1 MAWFFLLPKSASK
14 NNMKRK
20 IRYLFLIFLLLPCA
34 SQSAMQSASY
44 VIHESVMHV
53 FDGPVISGV
62 SASVSAQT
70 ATVVWATD
78 QLSDSFVEYDTN
90 SDFSVSKEQG
100 TSVKNAV
107 SHSVTLSG
115 LAAATTYYYRV
126 KSQRVNGGISIYTP
140 AANIFTTEADESG
153 VEETPASGGGG
164 ILIIDKTD
172 KISPV
177 IFSFSVEVINDSEV
191 EINWQTDEEATSFV
205 EYGVDI
211 NYGAAYG
218 HWGTS
223 TSHTVRLKNLKP
235 KTKYHLRSLSSD
247 SWGNVGY
254 SEDIIFSTLA
264 GIIDGRED
272 EDEKPDEAAVDDDE
286 PSFLES
292 ATLTVLDFFGRIF
305 PEVSLNELS
314 SNPLAD
320 INSLEDLN
328 NLAPTP
334 ILSGEPRVQAGADN
348 AAIFWT
354 TDIVASS
361 QIAFAGEEDYNAS
374 ADEPY
379 NQVVGDTEN
388 LSTDHEITLRN
399 LSPNT
404 VYHFQ
409 LRSKPRIGAA
419 ARSRDFTFQTS
430 IEELAITSFFSQV
443 INDQTAVFKWVT
455 NKESNSAVSF
465 APYHGGDLA
474 IDLTKTVKDNVNSV
488 IHEITIS
495 EFVGGTVYS
504 VSLISNDEQGNRAS
518 EVFNNFS
525 TAEDD
530 APPQL
535 TRIKADSTVFLD
547 RNNKTQTIISWL
559 TNEPATSKIYYQE
572 GVHNMNTELKESTE
586 LNTNYTKEHVIVITK
601 FKPGIVY
608 TFRVE
613 SIDSG
618 GNKVLSK
625 PHTFMTAKKK
635 ESIFQIIMNILE
647 STFGWM
653 KGIM

>member
-1 MAWFFLLPKSASK
+1 M
-14 NNMKRK
+14 RK
-20 IRYLFLIFLLLPCA
+20 IKYLFLIFLLLPVV
-34 SQSAMQSASY
+34 SQAAMQSASY
-44 VIHESVMHV
+44 VIYESVMHA

-70 ATVVWATD
+70 ATVVWTTD

-100 TSVKNAV
+100 ISVKNAI
-107 SHSVTLSG
+107 SHSVALSG

-126 KSQRVNGGISIYTP
+126 KSQRVNGGVSSYTP
-140 AANIFTTEADESG
+140 ATNTFTTEADESG
-153 VEETPASGGGG
+153 EEEAPASGGGG

-172 KISPV
+172 KIPPV
-177 IFSFSVEVINDSEV
+177 ITALSVEVINDSEV
-191 EINWQTDEEATSFV
+191 EINWQTDEEATSFA
-205 EYGVDI
+205 EYGVDVH
-211 NYGAAYG
+211 YGATYG
-218 HWGTS
+218 HWGAS
-223 TSHTVRLKNLKP
+223 TVHTIRLKNLKP
-235 KTKYHLRSLSSD
+235 KTEYHLRSLSSD

-264 GIIDGRED
+264 GIIDEEGD
-272 EDEKPDEAAVDDDE
+272 GFDEAIAEDDE
-286 PSFLES
+286 SGFLES
-292 ATLTVLDFFGRIF
+292 TALTVLDFFGRIF

-314 SNPLAD
+314 PNPLAD
-320 INSLEDLN
+320 INSLEDLH

-334 ILSGEPRVQAGADN
+334 ILSGEPRVQVGADK
-348 AAIFWT
+348 ATIFWT
-354 TDIVASS
+354 TDIAAGSQVAFSD
-361 QIAFAGEEDYNAS
+361 EENYRAS
-374 ADEPY
+374 ADEQY

-388 LSTDHEITLRN
+388 LNTNHEIILRN

-404 VYHFQ
+404 IYHFQ
-409 LRSKPRIGAA
+409 LRSKPKIGAM

-430 IEELAITSFFSQV
+430 IEELAITSFFSQ
-443 INDQTAVFKWVT
+443 IIDNQTAVFKWVT
-455 NKESNSAVSF
+455 NKESDSVVSF
-465 APYHGGDLA
+465 APYHGDNLA

-495 EFVGGTVYS
+495 EFVGGTVYN
-504 VSLISNDEQGNRAS
+504 VSLISNDKEGNRAS
-518 EVFNNFS
+518 EAFNNFS

-530 APPQL
+530 APPLL

-559 TNEPATSKIYYQE
+559 TNEPSTSKIYYQE
-572 GVHNMNTELKESTE
+572 GVHSVNTELKESTE

-647 STFGWM
+647 NTFGWM

>member
-1 MAWFFLLPKSASK
+1 M
-14 NNMKRK
+14 
-20 IRYLFLIFLLLPCA
+20 
-34 SQSAMQSASY
+34 SQAAMQSSSY

-62 SASVSAQT
+62 SASVSGQT
-70 ATVVWATD
+70 ATVVWTSD
-78 QLSDSFVEYDTN
+78 QLSDSFVEYDVN
-90 SDFSVSKEQG
+90 SDFSASKEQG
-100 TSVKNAV
+100 TSVKNAI
-107 SHSVTLSG
+107 SHSVDLSG
-115 LAAATTYYYRV
+115 LAANTAYYYRV
-126 KSQRVNGGISIYTP
+126 KSQRVNGGISVYTP
-140 AANIFTTEADESG
+140 ATNIFTTATDASGEEEEA
-153 VEETPASGGGG
+153 VVSGGGG

-172 KISPV
+172 KIPPV
-177 IFSFSVEVINDSEV
+177 ITELNVEVISNVEV
-191 EINWQTDEEATSFV
+191 KISWKTDEEATGFV

-218 HWGTS
+218 YWGTS
-223 TSHTVRLKNLKP
+223 TSHTVNLKNLKP
-235 KTKYHLRSLSSD
+235 KTEYHLRSLSSD

-264 GIIDGRED
+264 GVIDGESADDEESD
-272 EDEKPDEAAVDDDE
+272 EDAAEDDE
-286 PSFLES
+286 PGFLENT
-292 ATLTVLDFFGRIF
+292 TLTIFDFFNRIF

-314 SNPLAD
+314 PNPLAD
-320 INSLEDLN
+320 INSLEDLH

-334 ILSGEPRVQAGADN
+334 ILSGEPRVQIGADK
-348 AAIFWT
+348 ATIFWT
-354 TDIVASS
+354 TDIEADSRVAFSEEENYR
-361 QIAFAGEEDYNAS
+361 AG

-388 LSTDHEITLRN
+388 LSADHEVVLYN

-409 LRSKPRIGAA
+409 LRSKPRIGAI

-430 IEELAITSFFSQV
+430 IEELSITSFFSQ
-443 INDQTAVFKWVT
+443 IIDDQTAVFKWVT
-455 NKESNSAVSF
+455 NKEADSAVSF
-465 APYHGGDLA
+465 APYHGGNLA

-504 VSLISNDEQGNRAS
+504 VSLISNDKQGNRAS
-518 EVFNNFS
+518 EALNNFS

-530 APPQL
+530 APPQV

-547 RNNKTQTIISWL
+547 RNNKTQTIISWM
-559 TNEPATSKIYYQE
+559 TNESATARIYYQE
-572 GVHNMNTELKESTE
+572 GVHGTNIGLKESTE

-647 STFGWM
+647 NTFGWM
-653 KGIM
+653 KKIM

>member
-1 MAWFFLLPKSASK
+1 
-14 NNMKRK
+14 MKRK
-20 IRYLFLIFLLLPCA
+20 IKYLFLIFLLLPA
-34 SQSAMQSASY
+34 ISQAAMQSNSY
-44 VIHESVMHV
+44 VIYESVMHV

-70 ATVVWATD
+70 TTVVWTTD
-78 QLSDSFVEYDTN
+78 QISDSFVEYDAN
-90 SDFSVSKEQG
+90 SDFSASKEQG

-107 SHSVTLSG
+107 SHSVALSG

-126 KSQRVNGGISIYTP
+126 KSQRVNGGISINTP
-140 AANIFTTEADESG
+140 SSNTFTTEAETSGDE
-153 VEETPASGGGG
+153 EEAPASGGGG

-172 KISPV
+172 KIPPV
-177 IFSFSVEVINDSEV
+177 ITELNIEVINDSEV
-191 EINWQTDEEATSFV
+191 EINWQTDEEATSFT

-218 HWGTS
+218 YWGTS
-223 TSHTVRLKNLKP
+223 TFHTVRLKNLKP
-235 KTKYHLRSLSSD
+235 ETEYHLRSLSSD

-264 GIIDGRED
+264 GIINEEGEGFD
-272 EDEKPDEAAVDDDE
+272 ETIAEDDE
-286 PSFLES
+286 PGFLES
-292 ATLTVLDFFGRIF
+292 TTLTVLDFFGRIF

-320 INSLEDLN
+320 INSLEDLH

-334 ILSGEPRVQAGADN
+334 ILSGEPRVQVGADN
-348 AAIFWT
+348 ATIFWT
-354 TDIVASS
+354 TDIEAGSQVAFSD
-361 QIAFAGEEDYNAS
+361 EENYRAS
-374 ADEPY
+374 TDEPY
-379 NQVVGDTEN
+379 SQVVGDTEN

-409 LRSKPRIGAA
+409 LRSKPRIGAV

-430 IEELAITSFFSQV
+430 IEELAITSFFSQ
-443 INDQTAVFKWVT
+443 IIDDQTAVFKWVT
-455 NKESNSAVSF
+455 NKESDSAVSF

-488 IHEITIS
+488 IHEVTIS

-504 VSLISNDEQGNRAS
+504 VSLISNDKEGNRAS
-518 EVFNNFS
+518 ETLNNFS

-530 APPQL
+530 APPHL

-572 GVHNMNTELKESTE
+572 GVHSMNTELKESTE

-613 SIDSG
+613 STDSG
-618 GNKVLSK
+618 ENKVLSK

-647 STFGWM
+647 NTFGWM

>member
-1 MAWFFLLPKSASK
+1 
-14 NNMKRK
+14 MKKRIK
-20 IRYLFLIFLLLPCA
+20 YLFLIFLLLPVV
-34 SQSAMQSASY
+34 SQAAMQSASY
-44 VIHESVMHV
+44 VIHESVMHA

-70 ATVVWATD
+70 ATVIWTTD
-78 QLSDSFVEYDTN
+78 QLSDSFVEYDIN

-100 TSVKNAV
+100 TSVKDAI
-107 SHSVTLSG
+107 SHSVVLNGLS
-115 LAAATTYYYRV
+115 ANTTYYYRV
-126 KSQRVNGGISIYTP
+126 KSQRVNSGINVYTP
-140 AANIFTTEADESG
+140 ATNTFTTGTDDSG
-153 VEETPASGGGG
+153 EDEETPVSGGG

-172 KISPV
+172 KIPPIITDLNV
-177 IFSFSVEVINDSEV
+177 TVINDSEV
-191 EINWQTDEEATSFV
+191 EINWQTDEEATSFA

-211 NYGAAYG
+211 NYGAVYG
-218 HWGTS
+218 YWGTS

-235 KTKYHLRSLSSD
+235 KTEYHLRSLSSD

-254 SEDIIFSTLA
+254 SEDIIFSTLD
-264 GIIDGRED
+264 GVIDGED
-272 EDEKPDEAAVDDDE
+272 EEDEEDVEVDEEVAEGDE
-286 PSFLES
+286 PGFLES
-292 ATLTVLDFFGRIF
+292 TALTILDFFNRVF

-314 SNPLAD
+314 PNPLAD
-320 INSLEDLN
+320 ISSLEDLH

-334 ILSGEPRVQAGADN
+334 ILSGEPRVQVGADN
-348 AAIFWT
+348 AIIFWT
-354 TDIVASS
+354 TDIEADSL
-361 QIAFAGEEDYNAS
+361 IAFANEENYRAGAN
-374 ADEPY
+374 EPY
-379 NQVVGDTEN
+379 RQVVGDTEN
-388 LSTDHEITLRN
+388 LSVNHEVSLYN

-409 LRSKPRIGAA
+409 LRSKPRIGAV

-430 IEELAITSFFSQV
+430 IEELAITSFFSQ
-443 INDQTAVFKWVT
+443 IIDDQTAVFKWVT
-455 NKESNSAVSF
+455 NKESDSAVSF

-530 APPQL
+530 APPQV

-547 RNNKTQTIISWL
+547 RNNKTQTIISWM
-559 TNEPATSKIYYQE
+559 TNEPATSQIYYQE
-572 GVHNMNTELKESTE
+572 GVHGTNIELKESTE

-647 STFGWM
+647 NTFGWM